1 MSDMSCDILLKSP
14 NLIFSSHVSS
24 SEPFQ
29 YVSWELS
36 EEDMEKDAEDIEA
49 LAQLERAEEG
59 SDDDYSPGE
68 GNEVSKLRS
77 LSTLI
82 STCLQRYL
90 KL

>member
-1 MSDMSCDILLKSP
+1 MW
-14 NLIFSSHVSS
+14 S

-36 EEDMEKDAEDIEA
+36 EEDMEKDAEDIKA
-49 LAQLERAEEG
+49 LAQLERTEEG
-59 SDDDYSPGE
+59 SDDDYSQGE
-68 GNEVSKLRS
+68 RDEVSKLRS

>member
-1 MSDMSCDILLKSP
+1 
-14 NLIFSSHVSS
+14 
-24 SEPFQ
+24 
-29 YVSWELS
+29 
-36 EEDMEKDAEDIEA
+36 MEKDAEDIEA

-59 SDDDYSPGE
+59 SDDDYSQGE
-68 GNEVSKLRS
+68 GDEVSKLRS